1 MLRLNGGT
9 YYRLLIKATWW
20 LLVYLREAG
29 FAAVVTGVTGLPKLS
44 IHTRV
49 GKVMGNVSLPSLN
62 AVFLMMIWRA
72 RRCQLAIFIPIQ
84 RLSLEKRFL
93 WSPLLS
99 R

>member
-1 MLRLNGGT
+1 MPP
-9 YYRLLIKATWW
+9 LLTVKSW
-20 LLVYLREAG
+20 LLVRKSEAG
-29 FAAVVTGVTGLPKLS
+29 FGAVVTPVTGLPKLS

-49 GKVMGNVSLPSLN
+49 GEVMGNVSLPSLN
-62 AVFLMMIWRA
+62 LVFLMTIWRA